1 VKKFVDNTVVVS
13 EDGLRRGIYNLVAN
27 EQLIA
32 EGAGI
37 AAVAA
42 LLEGTVNA
50 ADQTVVAIVS
60 GANIDVERLTE
71 ILSEG

>member
-1 VKKFVDNTVVVS
+1 MKKFVDNTVVVS

>member
-1 VKKFVDNTVVVS
+1 M
-13 EDGLRRGIYNLVAN
+13 RRGNYHLVAN

>member
-1 VKKFVDNTVVVS
+1 
-13 EDGLRRGIYNLVAN
+13 VAN